1 MFKLHEFLYKMF
13 VMSNLTI
20 IFFVVSILSTLIS
33 LSIPI
38 LMRDGFTIILKTS
51 WNPVKEDYGILPAI
65 VGTIISAST
74 ALVLALVLSISTS
87 VLIVEV
93 LPKRLRSLFEALVDL
108 AAAIPSVIY
117 GLWGLYVLSP
127 FLKEFIM
134 DRIVELGLGGI
145 FGYPRGLGTSLFSAS
160 ILLSIMVT
168 PFAASIIRTGLRG
181 IPIYMKEALVSLA
194 LTKWE
199 VIVMELKYVRR
210 TIFTAL
216 AVAYGRAVGETAAVA
231 MVIGNTL
238 TPDFF
243 KIFNPG
249 YTISSLIADQYLNA
263 EAYTYM
269 VSALFSA
276 GLLLFILSLV
286 INVLVMI
293 YGEKRWRG

>member
-1 MFKLHEFLYKMF
+1 TT
-13 VMSNLTI
+13 NLTI
-20 IFFVVSILSTLIS
+20 VFFVVSILFILVSM
-33 LSIPI
+33 SIPI
-38 LMRDGFTIILKTS
+38 LMRDGFSIVLKTS

-65 VGTIISAST
+65 VGTIISASI
-74 ALVLALVLSISTS
+74 ALALALVLSVSTS

-93 LPKRLRSLFEALVDL
+93 LPRRLRSLAEALVDL

-117 GLWGLYVLSP
+117 GLWGLYILSP
-127 FLKEFIM
+127 FLKEFVM
-134 DRIVELGLGGI
+134 DRVVELGLGGI
-145 FGYPRGLGTSLFSAS
+145 FGYPRGLGTSIFSAS

-181 IPIYMKEALVSLA
+181 IPIHIKEVLASLA

-199 VIVMELKYVRR
+199 VIVMELKYIRR

-231 MVIGNTL
+231 MVVGNTL
-238 TPDFF
+238 TTDFF
-243 KIFNPG
+243 KVFNPG
-249 YTISSLIADQYLNA
+249 YTISSLIADQYPNA

-269 VSALFSA
+269 VSALFTA
-276 GLLLFILSLV
+276 GLFLFMLGLV

-293 YGEKRWRG
+293 YGEKK

>member
-1 MFKLHEFLYKMF
+1 M
-13 VMSNLTI
+13 
-20 IFFVVSILSTLIS
+20 
-33 LSIPI
+33 SIPI
-38 LMRDGFTIILKTS
+38 LMRDGFSIVLKTS

-65 VGTIISAST
+65 VGTIISASI
-74 ALVLALVLSISTS
+74 ALALALVLSVSTS

-93 LPKRLRSLFEALVDL
+93 LPRRLRSLAEALVDL

-117 GLWGLYVLSP
+117 GLWGLYILSP
-127 FLKEFIM
+127 FLKEFVM
-134 DRIVELGLGGI
+134 DRVVELGLGGI
-145 FGYPRGLGTSLFSAS
+145 FGYPRGLGTSIFSAS

-181 IPIYMKEALVSLA
+181 IPIHIKEVLASLA

-199 VIVMELKYVRR
+199 VIVMELKYIRR

-231 MVIGNTL
+231 MVVGNTL
-238 TPDFF
+238 TTDFF
-243 KIFNPG
+243 KVFNPG
-249 YTISSLIADQYLNA
+249 YTISSLIADQYPNA

-269 VSALFSA
+269 VSALFTA
-276 GLLLFILSLV
+276 GLFLFMLSLI

-293 YGEKRWRG
+293 YGERR

>member
-1 MFKLHEFLYKMF
+1 MFKSHEFLYKVF
-13 VMSNLTI
+13 ITTNLTI
-20 IFFVVSILSTLIS
+20 VFFVVSILFILVSM
-33 LSIPI
+33 SIPI
-38 LMRDGFTIILKTS
+38 LMSDGFSIVLKTS

-65 VGTIISAST
+65 VGTIISASI
-74 ALVLALVLSISTS
+74 ALALALVLSVSTS

-93 LPKRLRSLFEALVDL
+93 LPRRLRSLAEALVDL

-117 GLWGLYVLSP
+117 GLWGLYILSP
-127 FLKEFIM
+127 FLKEFVM
-134 DRIVELGLGGI
+134 DRVVELGLGGI
-145 FGYPRGLGTSLFSAS
+145 FGYPRGLGTSIFSAS

-181 IPIYMKEALVSLA
+181 IPIHIKEVLVSLA

-199 VIVMELKYVRR
+199 VIVMELKYIRR

-231 MVIGNTL
+231 MVVGNTL
-238 TPDFF
+238 TTDFF
-243 KIFNPG
+243 KVFNPG
-249 YTISSLIADQYLNA
+249 YTISSLIADQYPNA

-269 VSALFSA
+269 VSALFTA
-276 GLLLFILSLV
+276 GLFLFMLSLV

-293 YGEKRWRG
+293 YGEKR

>member
-1 MFKLHEFLYKMF
+1 MFKLHELIYKIF
-13 VMSNLTI
+13 FMSNLTI
-20 IFFVVSILSTLIS
+20 VFFVVLIVSILVSTS
-33 LSIPI
+33 LPI
-38 LMRDGFTIILKTS
+38 FMRDGLSIVLKTS

-65 VGTIISAST
+65 VGTLISAST
-74 ALVLALVLSISTS
+74 ALVLALILSVSTS
-87 VLIVEV
+87 ILIVEL
-93 LPKRLRSLFEALVDL
+93 LPKRLRSLVEVLVDL

-134 DRIVELGLGGI
+134 DKTVELGLGGI
-145 FGYPRGLGTSLFSAS
+145 LGYPRGLGTSLFSAS

-181 IPIYMKEALVSLA
+181 IPIYIKEALTSLA
-194 LTKWE
+194 LNKWE
-199 VIVMELKYVRR
+199 VIVMELKYIRR

-238 TPDFF
+238 TTDFF
-243 KIFNPG
+243 KIFSPG
-249 YTISSLIADQYLNA
+249 YTISSLIADQYPNA

-276 GLLLFILSLV
+276 GLLLFILSLT
-286 INVLVMI
+286 INILVMI
-293 YGEKRWRG
+293 YGEKR

>member
-1 MFKLHEFLYKMF
+1 MFKLHELIYKVF

-20 IFFVVSILSTLIS
+20 VFFVVLIVSILVSTS
-33 LSIPI
+33 LPI
-38 LMRDGFTIILKTS
+38 FMRDGLSIVSKTS

-65 VGTIISAST
+65 VGTLISAST
-74 ALVLALVLSISTS
+74 ALVLALILSVSTS
-87 VLIVEV
+87 ILIVEL
-93 LPKRLRSLFEALVDL
+93 LPKRLRSLVEVLVDL

-134 DRIVELGLGGI
+134 DKTVELGLGGI
-145 FGYPRGLGTSLFSAS
+145 LGYPRGLGTSLFSAS

-181 IPIYMKEALVSLA
+181 IPIYIKEALTSLA
-194 LTKWE
+194 LNKWE
-199 VIVMELKYVRR
+199 VIVMELKYIRR

-238 TPDFF
+238 TTDFF
-243 KIFNPG
+243 KIFSPG
-249 YTISSLIADQYLNA
+249 YTISSLIADQYPNA

-276 GLLLFILSLV
+276 GLLLFILSLT
-286 INVLVMI
+286 INILVMI
-293 YGEKRWRG
+293 YGEKR

>member
-1 MFKLHEFLYKMF
+1 MFKLHELIYKVF

-20 IFFVVSILSTLIS
+20 VFFVVLIVSILVSTS
-33 LSIPI
+33 LPI
-38 LMRDGFTIILKTS
+38 FMRDGLSIVLKTS

-65 VGTIISAST
+65 VGTLISAST
-74 ALVLALVLSISTS
+74 ALVLALILSVSTS
-87 VLIVEV
+87 ILIVEL
-93 LPKRLRSLFEALVDL
+93 LPKRLRSLVEVLVDL

-134 DRIVELGLGGI
+134 DKTVELGLGGI
-145 FGYPRGLGTSLFSAS
+145 LGYPRGLGTSLFSAS

-181 IPIYMKEALVSLA
+181 IPIYIKEALTSLA
-194 LTKWE
+194 LNKWE
-199 VIVMELKYVRR
+199 VIVMELKYIRR

-238 TPDFF
+238 TTDFF
-243 KIFNPG
+243 KIFSPG
-249 YTISSLIADQYLNA
+249 YTISSLIADQYPNA

-276 GLLLFILSLV
+276 GLLLFILSLT
-286 INVLVMI
+286 INILVMI
-293 YGEKRWRG
+293 YGEKR